1 MRELKI
7 SMKKLVVVICCVM
20 WLRLD
25 ASNEFSTDLVADLKL
40 ASFLPKNVSAK
51 EAKVARK
58 ITAVMKQRKREKETA
73 DKTFQGDDVQII
85 DVHITEFDDKGFSTL
100 IAIKQLVME
109 CCIDKTK
116 AAQIEVK
123 DGPKGNCTDKMYEVL
138 FNNRPVFFMK
148 IENRAYSEQEN
159 LIKLQ
164 KGYIGRLGIKT
175 RYMHSQ
181 TSTLYKNLPIIVWLE
196 KIFKYKDRQGND
208 CFLEMTHAARGII
221 IRDFLIKTENEET
234 IKKYIYAMGLALGSF
249 QQFFMNYVNPEDPNS
264 WKTVQ
269 HRDLHLGNMLFDVKT
284 SKIYFI
290 DNGVMKDDEPIMI
303 DIHRI
308 FAVFKR
314 FVDMRI
320 KDWRDVF
327 AAGYV
332 ESYPIEKKDMVKKY
346 IESIVVS

>member
-1 MRELKI
+1 
-7 SMKKLVVVICCVM
+7 MKKLIVVICCVM

-25 ASNEFSTDLVADLKL
+25 ASHQSSTDLVLALEL

-73 DKTFQGDDVQII
+73 DKTFQGDEVPII
-85 DVHITEFDDKGFSTL
+85 DVTITEFDDEGFPTL

-123 DGPKGNCTDKMYEVL
+123 EGSKGAFTAKMYVIL
-138 FNNRPVFFMK
+138 FNNRPVFFLK
-148 IENRAYSEQEN
+148 IENKLVTEIKD

-181 TSTLYKNLPIIVWLE
+181 TSTLYKNLPVIVWLE
-196 KIFKYKDRQGND
+196 KIFKYKDRKGND

-221 IRDFLIKTENEET
+221 IRDFLIKTENEAT
-234 IKKYIYAMGLALGSF
+234 IKNCIYTMGLALGSF

-269 HRDLHLGNMLFDVKT
+269 HRDLNSGNMLFDVKT

-303 DIHRI
+303 DIRQM
-308 FAVFKR
+308 FAFINKLAGI
-314 FVDMRI
+314 RI

-327 AAGYV
+327 ADGYV
-332 ESYPIEKKDMVKKY
+332 GSYPIEKKGMVKKY
-346 IESIVVS
+346 IDNIVVS